1 MNLIVH
7 LELKTFISHGVS
19 LQVFQLLTRYIG
31 VTLNRLC
38 SVSAMTDVDSK
49 DTEAADIPST
59 KSLQKVK
66 SWQPKW
72 KIFKIY
78 GVNLR
83 IGAKKK
89 NLKIVSK
96 FTNSHATIKL

>member
-1 MNLIVH
+1 M
-7 LELKTFISHGVS
+7 
-19 LQVFQLLTRYIG
+19 LTRYIG

-49 DTEAADIPST
+49 DTEAVDTPST

-72 KIFKIY
+72 KIFQIY

-83 IGAKKK
+83 IGEEKK
-89 NLKIVSK
+89 
-96 FTNSHATIKL
+96 T